1 MMMTRLPYP
10 SDVNDQEWDCIEPD
24 VAQTQGPGRKRTIN
38 IREVV
43 NALCYMTKTGCQWRM
58 LPHDFPHWYHVA
70 YYFYKWRDD
79 GTLERINDHLREE
92 IRIAVDKEHE
102 PSVGIVDSQSVKT
115 VLAGDERGFDAAKQ
129 VKGRKRH
136 CMVDVLGLLIV
147 VMVTAA
153 SVQDSDAGQEL
164 AIDVKEKTGR
174 LKKIFADQ
182 GYKDWLVDWI
192 AKWQDFV
199 LELVRKPPEQQG
211 FQVHPK
217 RWIVERFFAWLGNFR
232 RLSKDY
238 ERTVESS
245 EGMIYLASIRLMTR
259 KLAGLRQQ
267 TNS

>member
-1 MMMTRLPYP
+1 MATRLPYP
-10 SDVNDQEWDCIEPD
+10 SDMNDHEWTCIAPR
-24 VAQTQGPGRKRTIN
+24 VAQKQGPGRKRTVD

-58 LPHDFPHWYHVA
+58 LPHDFPPWYHVA
-70 YYFYKWRDD
+70 YYFYQWVED
-79 GTLERINDHLREE
+79 GTLEYINDCLREE
-92 IRIAVDKEHE
+92 IRIELGRDPE
-102 PSVGIVDSQSVKT
+102 PSVGIMDSQSIKT
-115 VLAGDERGFDAAKQ
+115 MMSGEERGFDGGKQ
-129 VKGRKRH
+129 IKGRKRH
-136 CMVDVLGLLIV
+136 AMVDTLGLLLV
-147 VMVTAA
+147 VLVTAA

-164 AIDVKEKTGR
+164 VIDVKEKTDR

-192 AKWQDFV
+192 ATWQAFV

-211 FQVHPK
+211 FQVHAK

-259 KLAGLRQQ
+259 KLAGLRQR
-267 TNS
+267 TIS